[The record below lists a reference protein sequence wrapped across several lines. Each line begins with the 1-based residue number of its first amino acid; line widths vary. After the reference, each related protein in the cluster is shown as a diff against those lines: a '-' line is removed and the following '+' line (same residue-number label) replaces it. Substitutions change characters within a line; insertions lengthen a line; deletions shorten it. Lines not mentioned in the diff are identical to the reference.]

1 MAKGIDINATLQGKR
16 GGVVYYRRLGEQVS
30 RIKVTPNNPKTAKQ
44 AVQRMILATAAKMA
58 SAYEPIINHSF
69 EGTPVGL
76 KSVQEFRRYA
86 MNALRSAAAYVLNGG
101 TENIPVA
108 DFAIK
113 GSPIVGALHNLQISR
128 GSLGMN
134 GYSTDDTA
142 LTLQLSS
149 ALSQSITTQD
159 AYVAELRKL
168 GIAPGDQLTFVT
180 LNESDQIV
188 ASFTNNGV
196 TYNDYAQIVRFCRV
210 VFKSELPEDF
220 SGALLS
226 GTAINSALIEE
237 SYGQLPSF
245 NTSVSAGGANVLN
258 ADFTGVL
265 EDGFTCKQI
274 GLIRSQKQDN
284 GKFKYST
291 AYMKDGETNFDSND
305 AAETYPSYMDG
316 VGEIHVGDTLYLRH
330 AVAAPFAEGE

>member
-30 RIKVTPNNPKTAKQ
+30 RIKVTPSNPKTAKQ
-44 AVQRMILATAAKMA
+44 AVQRMVLATAAKMA

-134 GYSTDDTA
+134 GYSADENE

-149 ALSQSITTQD
+149 ALGQSIESQD
-159 AYVAELRKL
+159 DYVAELRKL
-168 GIAPGDQLTFVT
+168 GIAPGDQLTFV
-180 LNESDQIV
+180 LLAESDQVV
-188 ASFTNNGV
+188 ASFTNNNV
-196 TYNDYAQIVRFCRV
+196 TENDYAQIVRFSRV
-210 VFKSELPEDF
+210 VFKSELPDDF

-226 GTAINSALIEE
+226 GTAINSALVEE

-245 NTSVSAGGANVLN
+245 AASTTAGGANILT
-258 ADFTGVL
+258 ADFTAL
-265 EDGFTCKQI
+265 MEDGFSGKQI

-305 AAETYPSYMDG
+305 AAGTYPSYMDG
-316 VGEIHVGDTLYLRH
+316 VGEINVGDTLYLRH
-330 AVAAPFAEGE
+330 AVAAPFTEGA

>member
-1 MAKGIDINATLQGKR
+1 MAKGIDINATLKGKR
-16 GGVVYYRRLGEQVS
+16 GGLVYYRRLGEQVS
-30 RIKVTPNNPKTAKQ
+30 RIKVTPSNPKTAKQ
-44 AVQRMILATAAKMA
+44 AVQRMVLATAAKMA

-69 EGTPVGL
+69 EGTPVGI

-101 TENIPVA
+101 TEEIPVA

-134 GYSTDDTA
+134 GYIADEEV
-142 LTLQLSS
+142 LQLQLAS
-149 ALSQSITTQD
+149 ALSQSIATQD

-168 GIAPGDQLTFVT
+168 GIAPGDQLTFVF
-180 LNESDQIV
+180 LAESNQVV

-196 TYNDYAQIVRFCRV
+196 TQNDYAQIVRFCRV
-210 VFKSELPEDF
+210 VFKSELPDDF
-220 SGALLS
+220 SGGLLD
-226 GTAINSALIEE
+226 GTAINSALVEE
-237 SYGQLPSF
+237 SYGQLPAFGAS
-245 NTSVSAGGANVLN
+245 TTAGGDNVLR
-258 ADFTGVL
+258 ADFTAVL
-265 EDGFTCKQI
+265 DDGFSGKQI

-291 AYMKDGETNFDSND
+291 AYMKDSAENFDTND
-305 AAETYPSYMDG
+305 ARETYPSYMDG

-330 AVAAPFAEGE
+330 AVAAPFTEGE